1 MTMQLTALHVPP
13 TPPAHPPRR
22 ILITG
27 SQGQLGRA
35 LQQELAAD
43 VLLCVDQPEFDVAD
57 PAATRFVVDLAPD
70 LVIHAAAYTN
80 VDGAEAQPDL
90 VFRINT
96 LGTQNIALACQRLR
110 VPMLYVSTNEVFDG
124 TRTATPYYEWDQ
136 TNPQSV
142 YARSKAAGE
151 RTVMALLD
159 QFYVVRIAWHF
170 ARGGINFPRK
180 ILEAADRHATLRVV
194 DDEYGNPTYAP
205 DLAAALARLVTTGH
219 FGIYHLTN
227 SGACSRYEFACEVLR
242 LAGRADVPVTPIASA
257 EWLRPTQPP
266 LHAILANTAGAALG
280 ITLRPWQEA
289 LVDFLAS

>member
-1 MTMQLTALHVPP
+1 MHLTALHVPP
-13 TPPAHPPRR
+13 TPPARPPRR

-35 LQQELAAD
+35 LQHELAAD

-57 PAATRFVVDLAPD
+57 PAATDFVVDLAPD
-70 LVIHAAAYTN
+70 LIIHAAAYTN

-90 VFRINT
+90 VFRINA
-96 LGTQNIALACQRLR
+96 LGTQNMALAGQRLR
-110 VPMLYVSTNEVFDG
+110 VPLLYVSTNEVFDG

-142 YARSKAAGE
+142 YARTKAAGE

-170 ARGGINFPRK
+170 ARGGNNFPRK
-180 ILEAADRHATLRVV
+180 ILEVAARQTVLRVV
-194 DDEYGNPTYAP
+194 DDEFGNPTYAP
-205 DLAAALARLVTTGH
+205 DLAAALVRLVTTNH

-227 SGACSRYEFACEVLR
+227 SGFCSRYEFASEILR
-242 LAGRADVPVTPIASA
+242 LAGRGDVTVTPIASA
-257 EWLRPTQPP
+257 EWPRPTQPP
-266 LHAILANTAGAALG
+266 LHAVLANTAAAALG

-289 LVDFLAS
+289 LADFLRT

>member
-1 MTMQLTALHVPP
+1 MHLTALHVPP
-13 TPPAHPPRR
+13 TPPARPPRR

-57 PAATRFVVDLAPD
+57 PAATDFVVDLAPD
-70 LVIHAAAYTN
+70 LIIHAAAYTN

-90 VFRINT
+90 VFRINA
-96 LGTQNIALACQRLR
+96 LGTQNMALAGQRLR
-110 VPMLYVSTNEVFDG
+110 VPLLYVSTNEVFDG

-142 YARSKAAGE
+142 YARTKAAGE

-170 ARGGINFPRK
+170 ARGGNNFPRK
-180 ILEAADRHATLRVV
+180 ILEAAARQTVLRVV
-194 DDEYGNPTYAP
+194 DDEFGNPTYAP
-205 DLAAALARLVTTGH
+205 DLAAALVRLVTTNH

-227 SGACSRYEFACEVLR
+227 SGFCSRYEFANEILR
-242 LAGRADVPVTPIASA
+242 LAGRDDVTVTPIASA
-257 EWLRPTQPP
+257 EWPRPTQPP
-266 LHAILANTAGAALG
+266 LHAVLANSAAAALG

-289 LVDFLAS
+289 LADFLRT